1 MQTTV
6 AWIFALVISHRS
18 GFLQRRLCFTSYKT
32 DQLASFTAGALA
44 LGYANIFVTAPSP
57 ENLRT
62 LFDFVFKGLDA
73 AGYQE
78 HIDYDLVESTNPEW
92 GRAVVR
98 INVFRNHRQVS
109 RGGDNNESEKVRR
122 SEDKVEGCTRLWAQQ
137 GGHRCEL

>member
-1 MQTTV
+1 MLLSTW
-6 AWIFALVISHRS
+6 A
-18 GFLQRRLCFTSYKT
+18 
-32 DQLASFTAGALA
+32 AGALA

-62 LFDFVFKGLDA
+62 LFEFVFKGLDA

-98 INVFRNHRQVS
+98 VNVFRAHRQVCTTS
-109 RGGDNNESEKVRR
+109 ARR
-122 SEDKVEGCTRLWAQQ
+122 VDAF
-137 GGHRCEL
+137 